1 MKSKTLVSSI
11 QISSI
16 FSNSLRLQKARK
28 KYAKNITPEDC
39 ADMLEED
46 IEQIKAIYTLILA
59 HPDWDD
65 SQICSQIK

>member
-1 MKSKTLVSSI
+1 
-11 QISSI
+11 
-16 FSNSLRLQKARK
+16 
-28 KYAKNITPEDC
+28 
-39 ADMLEED
+39 MLEED